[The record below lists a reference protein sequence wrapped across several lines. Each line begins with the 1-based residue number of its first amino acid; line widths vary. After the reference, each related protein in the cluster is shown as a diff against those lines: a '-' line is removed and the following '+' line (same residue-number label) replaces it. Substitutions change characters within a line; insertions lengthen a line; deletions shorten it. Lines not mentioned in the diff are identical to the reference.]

1 MIIYLV
7 YEKDYADFENGE
19 DDVVYINSAYKS
31 KKKAIRKAKSLLKK
45 AKNNKLYVDECISNK
60 RNPFKTN
67 NCVDFYKQEKDQ
79 EFRVSS
85 IIIEETKLIA

>member
-7 YEKDYADFENGE
+7 YEKNYVNCDKCK
-19 DDVVYINSAYKS
+19 DDKIYINAAYKNR
-31 KKKAIRKAKSLLKK
+31 KKAIRKAKILLKK
-45 AKNNKLYVDECISNK
+45 AKDNNLYVDKKIKNK

-67 NCVDFYKQEKDQ
+67 NCVDFYKKETEQEYK
-79 EFRVSS
+79 VSS